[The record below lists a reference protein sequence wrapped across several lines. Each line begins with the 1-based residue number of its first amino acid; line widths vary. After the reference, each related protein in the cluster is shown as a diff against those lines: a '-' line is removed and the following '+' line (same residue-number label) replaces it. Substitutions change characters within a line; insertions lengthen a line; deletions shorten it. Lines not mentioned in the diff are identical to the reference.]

1 MDAGHTITS
10 NSRGAHPQAVAVSD
24 GTAFASQG
32 PQLQPAHELRYV
44 SAEKSTLRDRKRGVG
59 LEAGVGVEAGE
70 DDVHDEEVEVE
81 RREAQQGDEG
91 DAAALPPRRRS
102 ACR

>member
-59 LEAGVGVEAGE
+59 LARVTLGDGGTPSAYDAPRV
-70 DDVHDEEVEVE
+70 
-81 RREAQQGDEG
+81 RESFHKGTFSV
-91 DAAALPPRRRS
+91 LPPHSPDR
-102 ACR
+102 